1 MRELHQKKIKLEA
14 LVDDFQSNNEEFIK
28 IIKAVEEKLLSVLPN
43 AKMLLKNALLSITES
58 IRPSQCVDFGTNPNP
73 DGVLSST
80 FLALHYM
87 RKYQQY

>member
-28 IIKAVEEKLLSVLPN
+28 IIKAVEEKVLSVLPN

-58 IRPSQCVDFGTNPNP
+58 IRPSQCVDFGINPNP

-80 FLALHYM
+80 FLALTI
-87 RKYQQY
+87 